1 MEGTKEKQLTGTET
15 FLNELAPF
23 EANPL
28 AGSERVEKVQQ
39 EARQALPELEFPTT
53 KVERWKY
60 TRVNKVIKGDYRI
73 QPSESSI
80 DINPYLLNEDRDRL
94 VFVNG
99 FFREDLSKVQ
109 EQDGIH
115 IESLSKAEGNAKEVV
130 EAHYGTRSLHTSE
143 PFTALNGIYATDG
156 ALIHIGKDR
165 QAERPIQVINLT
177 DGTDRFSNLHH
188 LIVAEEGSEA
198 QLFISYHSKE
208 AGKSFNNSVNEYI
221 VKRNAKLSVDKV
233 QYEEDTMFQIATDQA
248 YQERDSRFSINTIT
262 LSGGLVRNDLNIDVE
277 DVNCETY
284 MHGLFVEKG
293 KQHVDNHTVVNHKEP
308 DCYSN
313 ELYKGILY
321 DQATGVFN
329 GKIHV
334 FRDAQRIDAYQSN
347 GNILLGD
354 KSTVHAKPELEI
366 YADDVTC
373 SHGSTTGQLDENAL
387 FYLRARG
394 ISEESAKALLV
405 HAFAAE
411 VLDQLHDANAREFT
425 MDLVRERFGW
435 NF

>member
-1 MEGTKEKQLTGTET
+1 MAETKEKELSSTEN
-15 FLNELAPF
+15 FLQGLAPV
-23 EANPL
+23 EGNPL
-28 AGSERVEKVQQ
+28 EASDRITAVRD

-60 TRVNKVIKGDYRI
+60 TRVNKVIKGDYAI
-73 QPSESSI
+73 HPTEEAI
-80 DINPYLLNEDRDRL
+80 DIKPYLLDEDCDRL

-99 FFREDLSKVQ
+99 FFREDLSQV
-109 EQDGIH
+109 ENAEGIH
-115 IESLSKAEGNAKEVV
+115 LGALSQAEGAAKEVV
-130 EAHYGTRSLHTSE
+130 EAHYGTRTHHTSE
-143 PFTALNGIYATDG
+143 PFTALNAVYATDG
-156 ALIHIGKDR
+156 ALVHIGKD
-165 QAERPIQVINLT
+165 QKAERPIQILNLIH
-177 DGTDRFSNLHH
+177 GEGRFANPHH
-188 LIVAEEGSEA
+188 LVVAEEGSEA
-198 QLFISYHSKE
+198 QLYLSYHSLE
-208 AGKSFNNSVNEYI
+208 AGKSFNNAVNEYI
-221 VKRNAKLSVDKV
+221 VKQNAKLAVDKL

-248 YQERDSRFSINTIT
+248 YQERDSRFGINTIT
-262 LSGGLVRNDLNIDVE
+262 LSGGLVRNDLNIDV
-277 DVNCETY
+277 DASNCETL

-293 KQHVDNHTVVNHKEP
+293 KQHVDNHTVVNHLEP

-321 DQATGVFN
+321 DNAEGVFN

-354 KSTVHAKPELEI
+354 KATVHAKPELEI

-394 ISEESAKALLV
+394 LGEDTAKALLV
-405 HAFAAE
+405 HAFASE
-411 VLDQLHDANAREFT
+411 VLDTLHNEKVKEQVIQLLRDRY
-425 MDLVRERFGW
+425 DW